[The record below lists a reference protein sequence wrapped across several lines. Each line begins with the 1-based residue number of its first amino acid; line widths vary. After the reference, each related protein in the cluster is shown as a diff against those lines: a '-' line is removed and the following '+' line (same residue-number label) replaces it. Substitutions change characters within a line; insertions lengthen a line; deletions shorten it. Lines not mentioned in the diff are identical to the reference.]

1 MLKQEMTRDAK
12 NDQRCDFMKEKR
24 KAIREEL
31 TKSRLLKRNASDQE
45 KKSETKKKRKFYDRK

>member
-1 MLKQEMTRDAK
+1 MTRGAR

-24 KAIREEL
+24 KARRVVP
-31 TKSRLLKRNASDQE
+31 TKSRFLKRNASDQE